1 MLNNDWDE
9 YLKDEFAKPYFRKL
23 VFDVTEDYKNY
34 PCYPPIHQVFQALR
48 ECSYQQT
55 VLVIL
60 GQDPYHNEGEAMG
73 LSFSVPNGIP
83 IPPSLQN
90 IYQEMHTDLNINIPT
105 TGDLTPWAK
114 QGVLLLNSILSVRKN
129 QPLSHQQYGWE
140 TFTDAILKL
149 INQKNNPV
157 VFWLFGAYAR
167 KKRIL
172 LTNPNHLLIE
182 APHPSPLSA
191 YRGFFGSQP
200 FSKTNAFLKSK
211 GLRELD
217 FRLT

>member
-1 MLNNDWDE
+1 MLNNDWDD

-23 VFDVTEDYKNY
+23 VFDVTEDYKIQ

-48 ECSYQQT
+48 ECSFEKT
-55 VLVIL
+55 VLVVL

-73 LSFSVPNGIP
+73 LSFSVPKSIP

-90 IYQEMHTDLNINIPT
+90 IYQEMHHDLQINIPT

-114 QGVLLLNSILSVRKN
+114 QGVLLLNAILSVRKN
-129 QPLSHQQYGWE
+129 QPLSHQSYGWE

-149 INQKNNPV
+149 INQKQSPV
-157 VFWLFGAYAR
+157 VFWLFGSYAR
-167 KKRIL
+167 KKRVM
-172 LTNPNHLLIE
+172 LTNPNHLIIE

-191 YRGFFGSQP
+191 YRGFFGSKP
-200 FSKTNAFLKSK
+200 FSKTNAFLQSK
-211 GLRELD
+211 GLPAID
-217 FRLT
+217 FQLT